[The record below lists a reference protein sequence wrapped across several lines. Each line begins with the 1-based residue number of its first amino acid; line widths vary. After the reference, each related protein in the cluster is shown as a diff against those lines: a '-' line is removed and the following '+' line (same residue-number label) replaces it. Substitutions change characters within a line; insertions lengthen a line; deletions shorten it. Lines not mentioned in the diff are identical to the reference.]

1 PRSRER
7 RALDGVIAGAR
18 GYDRG
23 GVILDREGLAAG
35 DRVAAVVG
43 GGPGAPDLAHRR
55 AARREVLVRGR
66 HLEVRVAAVGEGR
79 RPEARRRRALEGL
92 IGRAGGH
99 DRRGVVLDR
108 DGLAAGGRV
117 AAVVAG
123 GPGAPDL
130 AHRRTAGRKRLV
142 RVGHREVGIAPV
154 GEGRRPEARRRRALE
169 GLIGR
174 AGGHDRRGVVLD
186 RDGLA
191 AGDRVAA
198 AIGGGPGATRAQH
211 GRAAPGNG
219 LVLEGDG
226 EALRAVVG
234 EHRLA
239 ERRL

>member
-92 IGRAGGH
+92 IGRTGGH
-99 DRRGVVLDR
+99 DRRGVILDR

-117 AAVVAG
+117 AAAIGG
-123 GPGAPDL
+123 GPGGAR
-130 AHRRTAGRKRLV
+130 AQHGWAARREVLV
-142 RVGHREVGIAPV
+142 RGRHLEVRVAAV

-174 AGGHDRRGVVLD
+174 TGGHDRRGVILD

-191 AGDRVAA
+191 AGGRVAA
-198 AIGGGPGATRAQH
+198 AIGGGPGAARAQH
-211 GRAAPGNG
+211 GRAAP
-219 LVLEGDG
+219 
-226 EALRAVVG
+226 
-234 EHRLA
+234 
-239 ERRL
+239 

>member
-92 IGRAGGH
+92 IGRTGGH
-99 DRRGVVLDR
+99 DRRGVILDR
-108 DGLAAGGRV
+108 DGLAAGG
-117 AAVVAG
+117 
-123 GPGAPDL
+123 
-130 AHRRTAGRKRLV
+130 
-142 RVGHREVGIAPV
+142 
-154 GEGRRPEARRRRALE
+154 
-169 GLIGR
+169 
-174 AGGHDRRGVVLD
+174 
-186 RDGLA
+186 
-191 AGDRVAA
+191 RVAA

-239 ERRL
+239 ERRLDQALGREAAGARLHGRGERGALDGLVGGARDDDRGGVILDGDGLAARGRVATGIGAGPGAPDLARRRTAGRQRL